1 MIGVYVRGDRPAQST
16 LLKNPSMS
24 GTQRYISI
32 ITILVFLFS
41 SNAKVLGKS
50 RRGDSEKP
58 PAAVTGHSVRPASPS
73 WVDTAVFYQ
82 IYPQT
87 FYDSDGDGVGDLN
100 GIIEKLD
107 YVKSLGVGAIWLN
120 PFFESP
126 FRDAGYDITDYYKV
140 APRYGTNADAKKLF
154 EEIHKRGMHVIFDYV
169 ASYTS
174 IDHPWFKAS
183 CDPRPNKYTNWYIW
197 TNGAWYPGMDRYKAG
212 FIQGY
217 GERNGQYLINFF
229 WHQPAL
235 NYGYAKR
242 DSTQA
247 WQLPVGHPDVVAV
260 KEEMKNVLRFWL
272 DMGCD
277 GFRADMAGSLVK
289 NDDGTE
295 TVKCWKALREIVD
308 KEYRDKFMIS
318 EWSYPLDAIKA
329 GFHADFFHWFNG
341 YNDLFQ
347 KEKVRTETSETD
359 GHSYFDSEGK
369 GDITNFLTIYMEQY
383 NGTKEKGYISVP
395 FGNHDLRR
403 IKNHGRTDE
412 DIIVI
417 FAFELTLPGT
427 PFIYYGDEIGMKQL
441 YDLPF
446 TEGSYGGR
454 AGDRT
459 PMQWSSGPN
468 EGFSTTTAEKL
479 YRAVDASAG
488 APDVA
493 GELKN
498 PQSLLNKVKK
508 LIKLHTTEPALVAY
522 SEFVPVYA
530 EKDEYPF
537 VYVRAN
543 GKQRLLIVL
552 NPAGREVT
560 ASFPLSYKSR
570 KPLLISGEGNIS
582 LHGDRVSVAMK
593 AVSYAIFRVDELQ

>member
-1 MIGVYVRGDRPAQST
+1 MNRVRYVENVLLIIFLLSNNPTALGKGRPGEPDVRGA
-16 LLKNPSMS
+16 
-24 GTQRYISI
+24 I
-32 ITILVFLFS
+32 
-41 SNAKVLGKS
+41 
-50 RRGDSEKP
+50 
-58 PAAVTGHSVRPASPS
+58 VTGKSVRPAGPS

-87 FYDSDGDGVGDLN
+87 FYDSNGDGVGDLE
-100 GIIEKLD
+100 GIIQKLD
-107 YVKSLGVGAIWLN
+107 YIKGLGISALWLN

-126 FRDAGYDITDYYKV
+126 FRDGGYDITDYYAV
-140 APRYGTNADAKKLF
+140 APRYGTNDDAKRLF

-174 IDHPWFKAS
+174 IDHPWFRAS
-183 CDPRPNKYTNWYIW
+183 CDPKPNKYTNWFVW
-197 TNGAWYPGMDRYKAG
+197 TNGAWYPGMDRYKVG

-242 DSTQA
+242 DSTQP
-247 WQLPVGHPDVVAV
+247 WQLSVDHPDVLAM
-260 KEEMKNVLRFWL
+260 KEEMKNVMRFWL

-295 TVKCWKALREIVD
+295 TVKCWKALREILD
-308 KEYRDKFMIS
+308 TEYRDKFMIS
-318 EWSYPLDAIKA
+318 EWSYPLDAIRA

-347 KEKVRTETSETD
+347 KEKIRTETSETD
-359 GHSYFDSEGK
+359 GHSYFDKEGK
-369 GDITNFLTIYMEQY
+369 GDITNFLRIYMEQY
-383 NGTKEKGYISVP
+383 NGTKERGYISVP

-403 IKNHGRTDE
+403 IKNHGRTDS
-412 DIIVI
+412 DIEVI

-459 PMQWSSGPN
+459 PMQWNGGLN
-468 EGFSTTTAEKL
+468 KGFSTTSPDKL
-479 YRAVDASAG
+479 YRAVDTSSD
-488 APDVA
+488 APDV
-493 GELKN
+493 EKEEKDSN
-498 PQSLLNKVKK
+498 SLLNRVKD
-508 LIKLHTTEPALVAY
+508 LIRLRNTEPALLAY
-522 SEFVPVYA
+522 SEFVPLYA
-530 EKDEYPF
+530 EKDKYPF
-537 VYVRAN
+537 AYVRAN
-543 GKQRLLIVL
+543 GKDRLLVVL
-552 NPAGREVT
+552 NPAGREVA
-560 ASFPLSYKSR
+560 ASFPLSYKGR
-570 KPLLISGEGNIS
+570 KPQLLSGDGKIS
-582 LHGDRVSVAMK
+582 LKVDQVSVTMK
-593 AVSYAIFRVDELQ
+593 PVSYAIFRINEVR

>member
-1 MIGVYVRGDRPAQST
+1 
-16 LLKNPSMS
+16 MS
-24 GTQRYISI
+24 RTRYAG
-32 ITILVFLFS
+32 ILALTVFLVS
-41 SNAKVLGKS
+41 IDQQVCGQV
-50 RRGDSEKP
+50 RQEDSEIRT
-58 PAAVTGHSVRPASPS
+58 AIVTGKSVRPASPS

-87 FYDSDGDGVGDLN
+87 FYDSNGDGVGDLK

-107 YVKSLGVGAIWLN
+107 YVESLGVSAIWLN

-126 FRDAGYDITDYYKV
+126 FRDAGYDVTDYYKV
-140 APRYGTNADAKKLF
+140 APRYGTNEDAKRLF
-154 EEIHKRGMHVIFDYV
+154 AEIHKRGMRVIFDYV

-183 CDPRPNKYTNWYIW
+183 CDPKPNKYSNWYIW
-197 TNGAWYPGMDRYKAG
+197 TSGAWYPGMERYKAG

-242 DSTQA
+242 DPTQP
-247 WQLPVGHPDVVAV
+247 WQLPVDHPDVLAM

-277 GFRADMAGSLVK
+277 GFRADMAGALVK

-295 TVKCWKALREIVD
+295 TARCWKALREILD
-308 KEYRDKFMIS
+308 TEYRDKFMIS
-318 EWSYPLDAIKA
+318 EWSYPVDAMKG

-347 KEKVRTETSETD
+347 KEKIRTETSETD
-359 GHSYFDSEGK
+359 GHSYFDKDGK
-369 GDITNFLTIYMEQY
+369 GDITNFLKIYMEQY
-383 NGTKEKGYISVP
+383 NGIKERGYISVP

-403 IKNHGRTDE
+403 IKNHGRTDK
-412 DIIVI
+412 DIEVI
-417 FAFELTLPGT
+417 LAFELTLPGT

-441 YDLPF
+441 YNLPF

-459 PMQWSSGPN
+459 PMQWERGLN
-468 EGFSTTTAEKL
+468 AGFSTTSPENL
-479 YRAVDASAG
+479 YRAVDTSSD

-493 GELKN
+493 TQEKDPN
-498 PQSLLNKVKK
+498 SLLNKVKK
-508 LIKLHTTEPALVAY
+508 LIKLHNTEPALLAY

-530 EKDEYPF
+530 EKDKYPF
-537 VYVRAN
+537 AYVRAN
-543 GKQRLLIVL
+543 GKQRLLVVL
-552 NPAGREVT
+552 NPAGREAA
-560 ASFPLSYKSR
+560 ASFTLSYKCQ
-570 KPLLISGEGNIS
+570 KPLLISGDGAIAVNE
-582 LHGDRVSVAMK
+582 DRVTVRMN
-593 AVSYAIFRVDELQ
+593 AVSYAIFRVNEGR